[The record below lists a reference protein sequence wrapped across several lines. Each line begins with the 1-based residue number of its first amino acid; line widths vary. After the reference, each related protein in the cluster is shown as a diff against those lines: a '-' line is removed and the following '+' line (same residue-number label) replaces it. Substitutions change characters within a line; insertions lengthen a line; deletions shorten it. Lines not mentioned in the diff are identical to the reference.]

1 MFGLLKSS
9 VRGFLDDDCP
19 TMAAALSYCTV
30 FSLPPLLL
38 LILLL
43 VGALMDPQDV
53 QGTLQS
59 QLQSLMGP
67 GAGQAVRG
75 ILSHAELPGSKGL
88 IATAVGSLALVAWV
102 RYQRTEAT
110 VSPHGIVERGF
121 LGRMHSVA
129 RRDIAGVLRVD
140 TYRGDTLETARQLF
154 VIDHDGRCV
163 FRMRGTF
170 WDDASMDLVADI
182 LGVDEVVRPE
192 PVTLAELRS
201 TDPGLLYWFEGRG
214 LHRR

>member
-1 MFGLLKSS
+1 MHTLRPRRTLARTIGL
-9 VRGFLDDDCP
+9 
-19 TMAAALSYCTV
+19 
-30 FSLPPLLL
+30 PLLALALPL
-38 LILLL
+38 LITL
-43 VGALMDPQDV
+43 VWVMRPL
-53 QGTLQS
+53 
-59 QLQSLMGP
+59 GP
-67 GAGQAVRG
+67 AAVAA
-75 ILSHAELPGSKGL
+75 SVL
-88 IATAVGSLALVAWV
+88 IATTLGALALVAWV

-154 VIDHDGRCV
+154 VVDHDGRCV

-170 WDDASMDLVADI
+170 WDDASMDLVAEI

-192 PVTLAELRS
+192 PVTLAELRA
-201 TDPGLLYWFEGRG
+201 TDPKLLYWFEGHG
-214 LHRR
+214 LRRR

>member
-1 MFGLLKSS
+1 VRPRRTLARTIGL
-9 VRGFLDDDCP
+9 
-19 TMAAALSYCTV
+19 
-30 FSLPPLLL
+30 PLLALALPL
-38 LILLL
+38 LI
-43 VGALMDPQDV
+43 
-53 QGTLQS
+53 TLAWVMRP
-59 QLQSLMGP
+59 LGPAAVAASL
-67 GAGQAVRG
+67 
-75 ILSHAELPGSKGL
+75 L